1 MTPVLIGRWQTR
13 LFLMLTFGLLVTI
26 PFVAAGGINPAFVLA
41 FVTLTGFFWDI
52 LYTFIQKFHW
62 DHDWPASFQFG
73 AGVWEFI
80 ILFIAAFGLGVF
92 GPLNLFNLFFH
103 YWAVWLT
110 TFLASQSI
118 MRIIFPR
125 WRFFGGRIL

>member
-26 PFVAAGGINPAFVLA
+26 PFVIAGGINPAIVLA
-41 FVTLTGFFWDI
+41 FVTVTGFFWDV

-73 AGVWEFI
+73 AGVLEFI

-92 GPLNLFNLFFH
+92 GTLNLFNLFFH

-125 WRFFGGRIL
+125 WRFFGGRII